1 MEKIREDEPI
11 RVIIHTYMEILQG
24 NSLCSYLYLK
34 QTKVSFFFFYKNG
47 EKEGRQILP
56 RGRRCLVPV

>member
-34 QTKVSFFFFYKNG
+34 QTKVSFFFLLQKWR
-47 EKEGRQILP
+47 K
-56 RGRRCLVPV
+56 RGQTDPAQG